1 MVLLTRPNL
10 QILSKTQTGVFPISG
25 KSFIDGNCHSSRTS
39 LHIDMKLGP
48 AIKLDKKN
56 TATSK
61 KIDDDVMS
69 VNCDV
74 IVFFLTYG
82 QFAAIPK
89 PDYERII
96 YKTYIFSSNNL
107 FKQNYKFS
115 KTALILLPWGE
126 LLF

>member
-1 MVLLTRPNL
+1 
-10 QILSKTQTGVFPISG
+10 
-25 KSFIDGNCHSSRTS
+25 
-39 LHIDMKLGP
+39 MKLGP

-89 PDYERII
+89 SDYERII
-96 YKTYIFSSNNL
+96 YKTYIFRNNNL

-115 KTALILLPWGE
+115 KTALILLP
-126 LLF
+126 